1 MERGEII
8 LDYDEDGLTV
18 NYYDLWVPLRIESYH
33 RFLTHDMDTL
43 AKSLGRNHPDFVKL
57 LGILYMVKNLSEATT
72 GKERKDQVQFI
83 KELLWELYTTN
94 EEVNQFIQKNLALFN
109 GEIEAGDRY
118 ELLDSLLSDQFFR
131 LSFWKVGAE
140 ELNYRRFF
148 TVNELI
154 CLRIEDLKVFQKTH
168 SLISQLIKNGQVQGT
183 AHRPSRWALQPRT
196 VSPSSADQ
204 VRRRHLHCHRK
215 NFGTRRRTA

>member
-1 MERGEII
+1 MLGDFFGRCMERGEII

-57 LGILYMVKNLSEATT
+57 LGILYMVKNFVGRQPPARNGKTRCSLS
-72 GKERKDQVQFI
+72 KNCSR
-83 KELLWELYTTN
+83 ELYTTN

-118 ELLDSLLSDQFFR
+118 ELLDSLLSDQFF
-131 LSFWKVGAE
+131 SP
-140 ELNYRRFF
+140 
-148 TVNELI
+148 
-154 CLRIEDLKVFQKTH
+154 VFLE
-168 SLISQLIKNGQVQGT
+168 SWG
-183 AHRPSRWALQPRT
+183 
-196 VSPSSADQ
+196 
-204 VRRRHLHCHRK
+204 
-215 NFGTRRRTA
+215 RRTELPSLRSP